1 MTKRSSRRNLI
12 VGKLECENF
21 SGALCRK
28 RPVGGR
34 CEGVDRNLD
43 LLVKELQRYRVALAG
58 VQAGE

>member
-43 LLVKELQRYRVALAG
+43 LLVKELQR
-58 VQAGE
+58 